1 LQENIRTAFSKFT
14 NFTDT
19 EWLDFSECFKT
30 KHYKK
35 GEYFIKEQAHCNY
48 VGFIVKGLFNYY
60 YLIDGVQHTRQF
72 FFAHN
77 FISDYSSF
85 LLSRKSKAYIQALE
99 DSSVIL
105 IHKNDLAIHYEK
117 IPKIQKLG
125 RKMAEYLYIIV
136 SEKYESFL
144 LKTAE
149 ERYLELIKSR
159 PKVIKHIPQY
169 MIASYLGITPEG
181 LSRIRKRIAK
191 K

>member
-1 LQENIRTAFSKFT
+1 MKENIKIAFSKFT
-14 NFTDT
+14 NFTET
-19 EWLDFSECFKT
+19 EWFDFSQCFKT

-35 GEYFIKEQAHCNY
+35 GEYFIKEGQNCNY

-72 FFAHN
+72 FFADN

-85 LLSRKSKAYIQALE
+85 LLSKKSKAYIQALE
-99 DSSVIL
+99 DSSIIL
-105 IHKNDLAIHYEK
+105 IHKNDLTAHYEK

-125 RKMAEYLYIIV
+125 RKIAEFLYIVV

-149 ERYLELIKSR
+149 ERYLELIRNR
-159 PKVIKHIPQY
+159 PKVIRNIPQY

-191 K
+191 N